1 MRSCKKTIFTKV
13 AKGHNQLKD
22 EGGLDRDRIY
32 IYGIGNERHGKSHQN
47 CQISQ
52 IVLQFIHV
60 EGAKSEEIRMDV
72 FLAQLK
78 AEKFKF
84 GLKQKI

>member
-1 MRSCKKTIFTKV
+1 M
-13 AKGHNQLKD
+13 KD

-32 IYGIGNERHGKSHQN
+32 MGLEMKDNQN

-52 IVLQFIHV
+52 IVRQVIHV